1 MTPID
6 VLAALFIAFLV
17 VCVFLLVLGI
27 LFLVALLL
35 LPWSC
40 LKSRQQES
48 VDKVPTNPPT

>member
-27 LFLVALLL
+27 LFLAALLL

-40 LKSRQQES
+40 LKSRPQVS
-48 VDKVPTNPPT
+48 GDRVPTNPPT

>member
-27 LFLVALLL
+27 LFLAALLL
-35 LPWSC
+35 LPWSR
-40 LKSRQQES
+40 LKSRPQVS
-48 VDKVPTNPPT
+48 GDKAPTDPPA

>member
-27 LFLVALLL
+27 LFLAALLL

-40 LKSRQQES
+40 LKSRPQVS
-48 VDKVPTNPPT
+48 GDKAPTNPQT